1 MGFPRFLPLNMGAV
15 VVSSVLAY
23 GNIESV
29 NGDIFTDAGN
39 IQAFDNLIAAGGNI
53 VATTGDITSTLGDI
67 RSNAGNVRG
76 ATMTADTSLTT
87 AALTATGNVTL
98 TNDPTDQWSA
108 FGAAASLQHANVP
121 DVGAVPS
128 LVGADTVDLAAL
140 STFLTNVR
148 TELLGVNDVVKDM
161 GFEAL

>member
-1 MGFPRFLPLNMGAV
+1 MGFPRFLPLNMGTV

-29 NGDIFTDAGN
+29 NGDIYTAAGD
-39 IQAFDNLIAAGGNI
+39 IVASDNLIA
-53 VATTGDITSTLGDI
+53 T
-67 RSNAGNVRG
+67 AGNVLAVTGNVNATLGNIRASAGEVRG
-76 ATMTADTSLTT
+76 VTVTADTSLTT

-98 TNDPTDQWSA
+98 TNAPTDQWSA

-121 DVGAVPS
+121 DVGAVPA
-128 LVGADTVDLAAL
+128 LAGVDTLDLAAL
-140 STFLTNVR
+140 TTFLTNLR
-148 TELLGVNDVVKDM
+148 TTAVGTNDVVKDM